1 MISPYADVFESLPS
15 WSTPNH
21 LQQGGNNVQ
30 IAATNPTTGQQYY
43 RLPVDGNCAPASTEY
58 VNPNGIVV
66 HENIIRPGVD
76 ATNSTTS
83 AQHYD
88 TIPADD
94 SIPASMSYE
103 NLDVVVVCDNNT
115 QPVVD
120 TINHTI
126 TAQYNRIPAVD
137 LVISVGNRTRASTDY
152 LNLDGVE
159 ITSSSDYENLTERP
173 SSTTNNVYE
182 QLQSVV

>member
-15 WSTPNH
+15 WSTP
-21 LQQGGNNVQ
+21 QYPPQGGNSVQ
-30 IAATNPTTGQQYY
+30 IASTNPTTGQQYY
-43 RLPVDGNCAPASTEY
+43 RLPVDSDCAPASTEY

-66 HENIIRPGVD
+66 HENTIRPGVD
-76 ATNSTTS
+76 VTNSITS

-88 TIPADD
+88 RIPADD
-94 SIPASMSYE
+94 STPASTSYE
-103 NLDVVVVCDNNT
+103 SLDVVVVCYNNT

-120 TINHTI
+120 TINPTT

-137 LVISVGNRTRASTDY
+137 SVISVGNRTHASADY
-152 LNLDGVE
+152 LNLDGVV